1 MSIIQNKREELIRT
15 MKDKDAEIEELI
27 QAILSYGLGWEQST
41 SESLEKKWKDFTESS
56 QYPEQAFKICESLAN
71 IWKQVYAHQLEIKD
85 TAIQEKDEKIKSLW
99 NDFLKWLHE
108 QSENI
113 NQTDSDEALL
123 KDVLKNRFEE
133 AIREVLEK
141 RSVDLPNLEN
151 PSKNSSEAPNQ
162 TPSPS
167 TEQLSPPS
175 LKDEESPST
184 EKLQSPVMPQ
194 WKYVPIPEDE
204 PDRHEEFDCQSD
216 ISPNGLKII
225 GARVRGKKHKHEGTN
240 CDDWFKFAV
249 SGNWT
254 IIAVAD
260 GAGSKKFSRVGAKAS
275 CEATVAYLVK
285 ELANHTISER
295 ETKEDLANDLKRN
308 SDWAFPK
315 PDIDFV
321 QNALHKAIE
330 SAYDGLQK
338 EVDRRYKDTDYYKA
352 LGHKHIDI
360 KDLSTT
366 LLLAVHTQILIAGEL
381 YDFVLT
387 CQIGDGML
395 VAISQEGRLSLI
407 GQPDSGEY
415 AGQTEFLT
423 SKNQLERHNLVQKT
437 SFFPGKLKALM
448 VMTDGV
454 ADNYFPPNTGM
465 LELYGDLVLNRVIS
479 IATPNHENINY
490 CLRTTQL
497 PSLSEVQRKQHL
509 FRDEV
514 ERILPENTNE
524 PKSISLYS
532 VAKYAGELGKS
543 SVQEVVESPDLL
555 AAGILAE
562 SMKYPPEKNLEIW
575 LDSYY
580 QKGSFDDRTLVIL
593 YREDQ

>member
-1 MSIIQNKREELIRT
+1 
-15 MKDKDAEIEELI
+15 MKGKDSEKEDLI
-27 QAILSYGLGWEQST
+27 QAILGCGLGWEQNP
-41 SESLEKKWKDFTESS
+41 SENLQKKWKEFTAS
-56 QYPEQAFKICESLAN
+56 QQYKDQAFKICESLAKL
-71 IWKQVYAHQLEIKD
+71 WKDVYVHQLELKD
-85 TAIQEKDEKIKSLW
+85 TAIQENEKDETIKLLW
-99 NDFLKWLHE
+99 NDFVKWLHE
-108 QSENI
+108 ESENI
-113 NQTDSDEALL
+113 NQTGIDKDSL
-123 KDVLKNRFEE
+123 KNVLKNSFEK

-141 RSVDLPNLEN
+141 PSVNLPNLEN
-151 PSKNSSEAPNQ
+151 SPENSSETANQISPTEQSSINQ
-162 TPSPS
+162 TPSSS
-167 TEQLSPPS
+167 TEQLSLQS
-175 LKDEESPST
+175 VKDEGSPST
-184 EKLQSPVMPQ
+184 KKPQSPVMPQ

-260 GAGSKKFSRVGAKAS
+260 GAGSKKFSRVGAKTS
-275 CEATVAYLVK
+275 CEAEVAYLVK
-285 ELANHTISER
+285 KLANHTISER
-295 ETKEDLANDLKRN
+295 ETEEDLANDLKRN

-321 QNALHKAIE
+321 QNALHEAIE

-338 EVDRRYKDTDYYKA
+338 EADQRYKNTDYYKA

-360 KDLSTT
+360 KDLSAT
-366 LLLAVHTQILIAGEL
+366 LLLAVHTQISIAGEL

-395 VAISQEGRLSLI
+395 AAISQEGRLSLI

-423 SKNQLERHNLVQKT
+423 SKNQLERNNLVQKT

-454 ADNYFPPNTGM
+454 ADNYIPPNPGM
-465 LELYGDLVLNRVIS
+465 LELYGDLVLNGVIN
-479 IATPNHENINY
+479 IAKPNPEDINY

-497 PSLSEVQRKQHL
+497 PSLSEVQEKQSL
-509 FRDEV
+509 FQDKV

-532 VAKYAGELGKS
+532 VAKYAGELGS
-543 SVQEVVESPDLL
+543 SVKEVVESPALL
-555 AAGILAE
+555 AAVNLAE
-562 SMKYPPEKNLEIW
+562 SQNYPPEKKLEIW